1 MRVRRAV
8 ASAAIVGALVLSPSA
23 AFGYGAEDYTD
34 TGTASTTTP
43 AVGQSFTITVV
54 GPPGARVTL
63 TITSSANIPD
73 SAIQIAGTKSL
84 TRTAD
89 ASGTAVFTVTLSQAG
104 TFTAV
109 VTDAESGEVLSTQ
122 TFQVAGS
129 VAEAPGGELS
139 STGSDVLPLA
149 LGAGAVLVLGAGA
162 VVYATKRRERT
173 QV

>member
-8 ASAAIVGALVLSPSA
+8 ASAAIVGALVLSPSV

-43 AVGQSFTITVV
+43 AAGQSFTITVV
-54 GPPGARVTL
+54 GPPGADVTL
-63 TITSSANIPD
+63 TITSSGNIPD

-84 TRTAD
+84 TRTTD
-89 ASGTAVFTVTLSQAG
+89 AAGSAVFTVTLSQAG
-104 TFTAV
+104 TYTAV
-109 VTDAESGEVLSTQ
+109 VTDAASGEVLSTQ

-129 VAEAPGGELS
+129 VAEAPGADLS
-139 STGSDVLPLA
+139 STGSEVLPLA

-162 VVYATKRRERT
+162 VAYANKRRQHER
-173 QV
+173 V

>member
-8 ASAAIVGALVLSPSA
+8 ASAAIVGALVLSPSV

-43 AVGQSFTITVV
+43 APGQSFTIRVV
-54 GPPGARVTL
+54 GPAGADVTL

-84 TRTAD
+84 TRTTD
-89 ASGTAVFTVTLSQAG
+89 ASGVAVFTVTLNQAG

-109 VTDAESGEVLSTQ
+109 VTDTESGEVLSTQ

-129 VAEAPGGELS
+129 IAEAPGGNLS
-139 STGSDVLPLA
+139 STGSEVLPLA
-149 LGAGAVLVLGAGA
+149 LGAGAVLVLGSGA
-162 VVYATKRRERT
+162 VVYARRR
-173 QV
+173 QHAHG